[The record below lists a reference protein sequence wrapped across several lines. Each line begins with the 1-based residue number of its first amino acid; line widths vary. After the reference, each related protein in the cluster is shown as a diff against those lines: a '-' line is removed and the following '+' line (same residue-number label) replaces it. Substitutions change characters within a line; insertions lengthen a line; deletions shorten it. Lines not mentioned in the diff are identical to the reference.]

1 VAETASLWMQ
11 YRADQSKS
19 ARDEL
24 IERHIHLAKYVV
36 DRLNIRTSASVA
48 YDDLVSQAIVGLM
61 DAVERYDPARGVKF
75 ETYAYCRIRG
85 AVMDMLRE
93 MDWVPRSVRA
103 KEADLREICSQ
114 LEASL
119 GRPPTDDEVAEQLGL
134 TAAEFADLIQ
144 DVGQW
149 AMVSFEDTLTACA
162 GEEELALS
170 EVIEDEQAIS
180 PQSYAEQQ
188 DQRRILAGAI
198 EELPEKERTVI
209 SLYYRDGL
217 TLKEIGKVLG
227 VTESRVCQVHT
238 KAVLRL
244 QGKLQGE
251 LALSGP
257 SPTSGSP
264 LKSRTGPSRAEPRG
278 GPSVALGIAL
288 PGSGGDILSGAK
300 GGGDQ

>member
-1 VAETASLWMQ
+1 VAESASLWMQ
-11 YRADQSKS
+11 YRTEKSKP

-24 IERHIHLAKYVV
+24 IERYIHLAKYVV
-36 DRLNIRTSASVA
+36 DRLNIKPSASVS
-48 YDDLVSQAIVGLM
+48 YDDLVAQAIVGLI
-61 DAVERYDPARGVKF
+61 DAVDRYDPTRGVKF

-103 KEADLREICSQ
+103 KEADLREIYAQ
-114 LEASL
+114 LEGAL
-119 GRPPTDDEVAEQLGL
+119 GRSPTDEEVAEQLGL
-134 TAAEFADLIQ
+134 SSEKFADFVQ

-149 AMVSFEDTLTACA
+149 AMVSFEDTLAACT

-180 PQSYAEQQ
+180 PAGHAERQ
-188 DQRRILAGAI
+188 DQRRLLAGAI
-198 EELPEKERTVI
+198 DELPEKERTVI

-244 QGKLQGE
+244 QSKLQGE
-251 LALSGP
+251 FALAG
-257 SPTSGSP
+257 
-264 LKSRTGPSRAEPRG
+264 
-278 GPSVALGIAL
+278 
-288 PGSGGDILSGAK
+288 
-300 GGGDQ
+300 